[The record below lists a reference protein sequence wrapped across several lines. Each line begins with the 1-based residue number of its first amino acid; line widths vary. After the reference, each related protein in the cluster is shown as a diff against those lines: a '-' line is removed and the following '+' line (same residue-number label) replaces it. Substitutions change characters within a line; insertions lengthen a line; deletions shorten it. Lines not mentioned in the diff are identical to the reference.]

1 MKTQEEQSKKRTQR
15 DYNLGFKLAV
25 ITQIKKGKMTL

>member
-1 MKTQEEQSKKRTQR
+1 MKTQEEQSKKLTQR

-25 ITQIKKGKMTL
+25 ITQVEKAK